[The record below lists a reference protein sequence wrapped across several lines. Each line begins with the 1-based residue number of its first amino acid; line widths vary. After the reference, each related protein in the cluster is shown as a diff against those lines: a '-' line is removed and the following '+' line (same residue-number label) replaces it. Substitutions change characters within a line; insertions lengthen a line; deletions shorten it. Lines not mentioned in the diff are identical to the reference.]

1 MGSLIARPP
10 SKFRSGNQSKL
21 GTDQMRTLGTRDR
34 KTAHWLDDLAKLR
47 AMEANRLD
55 QLGAN
60 QDMEEGEIWERSV
73 PPHILAEAAQ
83 SKDDLSRGCYG
94 NQSDG
99 SDIEYAW

>member
-1 MGSLIARPP
+1 
-10 SKFRSGNQSKL
+10 
-21 GTDQMRTLGTRDR
+21 MRTVGTRDR

>member
-1 MGSLIARPP
+1 MESLIARPP
-10 SKFRSGNQSKL
+10 SKFRSGNQAKL

-34 KTAHWLDDLAKLR
+34 KTALWLDDLAKLR
-47 AMEANRLD
+47 AMESDRLD
-55 QLGAN
+55 GLGAK
-60 QDMEEGEIWERSV
+60 DMEEGEIWEPRV

-83 SKDDLSRGCYG
+83 SNDNQTQGGYG